1 MRFFR
6 KHALAVCL
14 VFVLCVAS
22 IFALPQK
29 SHALSWQQVSTVG
42 LGDANNITSLN
53 LISFNNKLYAS
64 IGNYAT
70 PGARIFSSTD
80 GVTWTQ
86 ANTNGFGSATNLEA
100 VMAEYNSALYAGTDT
115 LGAGPV
121 QLWKTTNGSN
131 WTQVGQNGFG
141 DAGNVRIVG
150 MKEFNNNLYVG
161 VSNAITGAEVWRL
174 DGSGT
179 LTQVNTNGFD
189 GTITV
194 NIIFSL
200 QEYNGALYA
209 GAGTNATGAQV
220 WKTTNGTTWTAV
232 MQGGFGDT
240 NNGLIST
247 LFNFKG
253 ELYAGTINATTG
265 TEIWRTTTGDTTW
278 EQVNTNG
285 FGDAQTTWPGLQTAI
300 INGTI
305 YLGTRNDTDGARL
318 FTSTNGSTWTQE
330 GTTGF
335 GDPTNNYAIYAIT
348 FNGRI
353 YLGISSNSGAE
364 IWRSATIGV
373 LAITT
378 TSLPDT
384 TVDDTYSETIELE
397 NGTSPFT
404 YSLTGSLPDGLSLDY
419 STGEISGTPTKDGT
433 FTFTISILDVGNP
446 QQMASQELSI
456 KVNTAA
462 ETAVTTLPET
472 GASRSDVRDLF

>member
-1 MRFFR
+1 MKFFR
-6 KHALAVCL
+6 KHVFAVCL
-14 VFVLCVAS
+14 IFVLCVAS
-22 IFALPQK
+22 ILALPRK

-42 LGDANNITSLN
+42 LGNANNITSLN

-64 IGNYAT
+64 IGNYTT
-70 PGARIFSSTD
+70 PGVRIFSSTD
-80 GVTWTQ
+80 GATWTQ
-86 ANTNGFGSATNLEA
+86 ANTSGFGSVTNLEA

-141 DAGNVRIVG
+141 DVGNVRIVA
-150 MKEFNNNLYVG
+150 MKEFNNNLYIG
-161 VSNAITGAEVWRL
+161 VTNGLGAEVWRL
-174 DGSGT
+174 DESGA

-194 NIIFSL
+194 NTIFSL

-209 GAGTNATGAQV
+209 GAGTDAAGAQV

-232 MQGGFGDT
+232 MQGGFGDI

-247 LFNFKG
+247 LFSFKG
-253 ELYAGTINATTG
+253 ELYAGTINVVTG

-285 FGDAQTTWPGLQTAI
+285 FGDALTIWPGIQTAI

-305 YLGTRNDTDGARL
+305 YLGTRNDTNGARL

-330 GTTGF
+330 GTSGF
-335 GDPTNNYAIYAIT
+335 GDPANNYAIYAIT

-364 IWRSATIGV
+364 IWRSATMGV

-378 TSLPDT
+378 TSLPDA
-384 TVDDTYSETIELE
+384 TVDSAYLETIELE

-419 STGEISGTPTKDGT
+419 STGEISGTPTRDGT
-433 FTFTISILDVGNP
+433 FTFTVSVLDSGNP
-446 QQMASQELSI
+446 QQMASRELSI
-456 KVNTAA
+456 KINALATPTPV
-462 ETAVTTLPET
+462 VLPET
-472 GASRSDVRDLF
+472 GAEG